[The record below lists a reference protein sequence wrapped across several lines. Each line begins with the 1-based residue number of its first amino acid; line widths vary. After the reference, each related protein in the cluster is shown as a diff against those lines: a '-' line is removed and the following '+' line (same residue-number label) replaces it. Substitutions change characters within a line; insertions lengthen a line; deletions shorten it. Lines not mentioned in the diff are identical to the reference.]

1 MLLISVLLSNFFV
14 DWSETEEA
22 AFSVA
27 VVEKSLDELQSLLER
42 KRLRNKPIVI
52 LDEFSSLES
61 VGADNAISTQH
72 SSSSL
77 EPGTRQ
83 GPMGYVASRSYA
95 RIYAVKIRITM
106 KRPIKMKWT
115 ANRKMRII
123 RNASIKDATI
133 NEIKL
138 SGSKLVTFK
147 LVVQIT
153 HIEE

>member
-1 MLLISVLLSNFFV
+1 
-14 DWSETEEA
+14 
-22 AFSVA
+22 
-27 VVEKSLDELQSLLER
+27 
-42 KRLRNKPIVI
+42 
-52 LDEFSSLES
+52 
-61 VGADNAISTQH
+61 
-72 SSSSL
+72 
-77 EPGTRQ
+77 
-83 GPMGYVASRSYA
+83 MGYAASRSYA

-133 NEIKL
+133 NKIKL